1 MVNWLKNE
9 MKISELSSDVQ
20 VDFKDCLFHES
31 IIKGERKYLNL
42 KKWIRYSAVDYGDA
56 DRVLKTAENR
66 KVLSDKLG
74 WDNCKY
80 IDCIFSFKTF
90 FNAFLRLYFQGAIPY
105 YGELMDSFD
114 DFFCD
119 TKLNEF
125 QNKYKL
131 SKKELCEFFFQLN
144 EFAMRTHTI
153 GNYMPCPDN
162 TYNGKKGG
170 GDGYVYFQ
178 DRIELIIDAIENKKY
193 VDYLGRKTIYRWR
206 VWFNSKKK
214 EYILDEIVQKKDE
227 LMKFVCPFVKK
238 GRFTIFV
245 MQDKENI
252 IEYTKYLEAVNV
264 LISNR
269 TYQMVEKMKT
279 YE

>member
-1 MVNWLKNE
+1 

-193 VDYLGRKTIYRWR
+193 VDYLGRKTIDRWR
-206 VWFNSKKK
+206 VWFDSKKK

-252 IEYTKYLEAVNV
+252 E
-264 LISNR
+264 S
-269 TYQMVEKMKT
+269 MKLFL
-279 YE
+279 